1 MSNQIIHVFRH
12 GEAAHNVEGVSL
24 RDPLLT
30 PTGKEQACSILNN
43 YCLMNK
49 PTLIL
54 ISPLQRCIQ
63 TALYGFHPDFNRD
76 CATLFSQNPL
86 ILAMPHLQETTEN
99 LCDTGSPLEKLKQEY
114 GKYISFPDEFFSSD
128 DWFVK
133 SGTAFANDN
142 ELLNQRAE
150 FVKKF
155 IKEQLDQEV
164 IVVTHGDFSHFLV
177 NKWLYG
183 AGCGSLFNGLGYA
196 KGTPFTLV
204 TREDF
209 EHELH
214 VEIPSWPRKLEQEEG
229 STK

>member
-1 MSNQIIHVFRH
+1 MPNQIIHVFRH
-12 GEAAHNVEGVSL
+12 GEAAHNVEGVTL
-24 RDPLLT
+24 QDPPLT
-30 PTGKEQACSILNN
+30 STGKNQAFGIPERYSF
-43 YCLMNK
+43 MNR

-63 TALYGFHPDFNRD
+63 TALYGFHPDFNEHAAKFFPR
-76 CATLFSQNPL
+76 NPR

-99 LCDTGSPLEKLKQEY
+99 PCDTGSPLEELQQRY
-114 GKYISFPDEFFSSD
+114 GKYVTFPDEFFSSD
-128 DWFVK
+128 DWFAK
-133 SGTAFANDN
+133 SGSAFANDN
-142 ELLNQRAE
+142 ELLNKRAE

-155 IKEQLDQEV
+155 IKEQPDQEI

-183 AGCGSLFNGLGYA
+183 AGCGSLFNGLGYTA
-196 KGTPFTLV
+196 GTPFRLV

-214 VEIPSWPRKLEQEEG
+214 VEIPSWPRKFKQGEVT
-229 STK
+229 SD